1 MELNKQADNQ
11 TNKQKEFIYKSSEI
25 DNICKTV
32 LEKL

>member
-11 TNKQKEFIYKSSEI
+11 TNKQNEFLYKSTEI
-25 DNICKTV
+25 DNICKTL